1 MLHLSELLIQN
12 PHLESFD
19 DLLEVVKDR
28 SKSEIHLKIDIK
40 PNYPDTPANWEDRI
54 EGAFSGVYS
63 VMGPRI
69 DKTEDDF

>member
-1 MLHLSELLIQN
+1 MLYLSEVLIQN

-19 DLLEVVKDR
+19 SLLEIIKER
-28 SKSEIHLKIDIK
+28 ASGEIHLKIDIK

-63 VMGPRI
+63 VFGPRI
-69 DKTEDDF
+69 DPTEDDF